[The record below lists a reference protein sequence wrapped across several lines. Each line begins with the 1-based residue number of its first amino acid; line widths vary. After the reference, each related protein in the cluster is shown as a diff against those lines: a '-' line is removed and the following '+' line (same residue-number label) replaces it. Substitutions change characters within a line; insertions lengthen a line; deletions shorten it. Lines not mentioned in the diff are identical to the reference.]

1 MFLKLFCFAL
11 PLKETKMFCCGFV
24 GSEFMKIGHEQ
35 VKSFSCKSK
44 LSSPA
49 LRDPSVVHSDLRF
62 PFLAYFYPKLYTFRP
77 KFIFKK
83 GIDQLLSANVNEKK
97 M

>member
-1 MFLKLFCFAL
+1 
-11 PLKETKMFCCGFV
+11 
-24 GSEFMKIGHEQ
+24 MKICHEQ

-49 LRDPSVVHSDLRF
+49 LRNPSVVHSDLRF
-62 PFLAYFYPKLYTFRP
+62 PFLAYFYQKQYTFRP

-83 GIDQLLSANVNEKK
+83 NIDQLFSADVNVKK
-97 M
+97 NIRKQYFDCENMKKTPQK